1 MESGLGQATE
11 VRTATRYCNAS
22 SKAQIMPFCRGAGH
36 GSKLCPSKQRLDRS
50 TMVLIQPC
58 FPGPL
63 LLASGP
69 ILQQVLDVVQRS
81 AAWSEPTPRTSSG
94 QQVRDSRSS
103 RSSRSACGMSF
114 RNGRMSVP
122 TFFSF
127 YAARV
132 TFVRNVPYGCMV
144 RYRPKDGAGESRST
158 LRLDGCGCARASTLA
173 RSDPAPWRGL

>member
-1 MESGLGQATE
+1 MDGPPGVACMDTRHPRRLLAPEQVLMRFSIIYDRPSASRRFECARRLSILLRFAGKTQGMESGLGQATE

-94 QQVRDSRSS
+94 QQVRDSRS
-103 RSSRSACGMSF
+103 
-114 RNGRMSVP
+114 
-122 TFFSF
+122 
-127 YAARV
+127 
-132 TFVRNVPYGCMV
+132 
-144 RYRPKDGAGESRST
+144 
-158 LRLDGCGCARASTLA
+158 
-173 RSDPAPWRGL
+173 